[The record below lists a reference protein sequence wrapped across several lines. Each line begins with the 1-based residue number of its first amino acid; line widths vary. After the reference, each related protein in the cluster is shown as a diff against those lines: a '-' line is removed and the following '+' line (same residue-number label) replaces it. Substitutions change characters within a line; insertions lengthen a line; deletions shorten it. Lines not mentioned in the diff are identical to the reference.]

1 MNTLFSGYNSFREVC
16 GLGRV
21 ESFDLLVD
29 LIPLKIVE
37 RLKLLYAHVD
47 DIDLFVGGISE
58 AAEAESLLGERII
71 EFKCHLLSS
80 HYCAVSLLHSPQAQH
95 FAALSRINLPDCRLE
110 TGECEQHDEQLT
122 VFASRYFYDHGDT
135 NPGRLSPH
143 QLVEIRKS
151 NLARVHCDNGDSI
164 KWMQPLS
171 FRKQSQLWVWCV
183 TLGFTIINSVQK
195 PPRAV
200 RRHHNSQNK
209 SAAMEGGSAA
219 PLPRPHQPEHHS
231 VHSSPQ
237 SRAGSRRSSG
247 CGGTIPRS
255 QPR

>member
-95 FAALSRINLPDCRLE
+95 FAALSRINLRDCRLE
-110 TGECEQHDEQLT
+110 TGECEQHD
-122 VFASRYFYDHGDT
+122 
-135 NPGRLSPH
+135 
-143 QLVEIRKS
+143 
-151 NLARVHCDNGDSI
+151 
-164 KWMQPLS
+164 
-171 FRKQSQLWVWCV
+171 
-183 TLGFTIINSVQK
+183 
-195 PPRAV
+195 
-200 RRHHNSQNK
+200 
-209 SAAMEGGSAA
+209 
-219 PLPRPHQPEHHS
+219 
-231 VHSSPQ
+231 SSCQCLLLDIFMTTGTRTP
-237 SRAGSRRSSG
+237 AG
-247 CGGTIPRS
+247 
-255 QPR
+255 